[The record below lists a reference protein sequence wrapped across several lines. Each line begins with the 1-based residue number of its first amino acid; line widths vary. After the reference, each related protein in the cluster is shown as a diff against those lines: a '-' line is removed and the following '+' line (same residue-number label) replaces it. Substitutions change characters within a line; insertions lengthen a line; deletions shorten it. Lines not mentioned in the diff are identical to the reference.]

1 MVVKRKTL
9 EELEQ
14 LEMELLEQDEAKD
27 GYYAELISVYKQM
40 YRQLNALRRDQP
52 DDYEYTY
59 QYVKKQ
65 LIASYIKYGTYMK
78 IGLEKNPSLAKSALK
93 KALKYDENNP
103 VAHYRLGFLAYQAG
117 QYFEALQSFQAA
129 INNQSCYANKE
140 FVLNDTQLYYA
151 QLYSINSALY
161 IAQQTQ
167 QALQKLNNH
176 PKQLTY
182 ESSHLLG
189 LIEKNEE
196 QIVQHAFYYISRDG
210 KKTCSIEECN
220 ELVDEEWPEPTLV
233 LYFADRVTICKYG
246 DKETS
251 LSFDRADMLR
261 HLLLVCSEVNPGTR
275 NMFTSYFTISK
286 REEVAS
292 NTFRQKIGRLK
303 ADLRKIGLGDV
314 IQQTMVNN
322 EAAYYIEP
330 TVPYIV
336 LYRVDD
342 LVAANMH
349 FEV

>member
-1 MVVKRKTL
+1 MLGKGKTL

-14 LEMELLEQDEAKD
+14 LEMELLEQDETKD

-40 YRQLNALRRDQP
+40 YRQLSTLRRDKP
-52 DDYEYTY
+52 EDYEYVY

-65 LIASYIKYGTYMK
+65 LVASYIKYGTYMK
-78 IGLEKNPSLAKSALK
+78 IGLEKNPSLARSALNT
-93 KALKYDENNP
+93 ALEFDKNNP
-103 VAHYRLGFLAYQAG
+103 IAHYRLGFLAYQDS
-117 QYFEALQSFQAA
+117 QYFEALQAFQAA
-129 INNQSCYANKE
+129 IQNQPSYPNKD

-167 QALQKLNNH
+167 QTLQKLNNH

-182 ESSHLLG
+182 ESSPLLG

-196 QIVQHAFYYISRDG
+196 QILQHAFYYVSRDG
-210 KKTCSIEECN
+210 VKTCSIEECN
-220 ELVDEEWPEPTLV
+220 ELVDEKLQEPTLI

-246 DKETS
+246 DNETS

-261 HLLLVCSEVNPGTR
+261 HLLLVCSETNPGTR
-275 NMFTSYFTISK
+275 NMFTSYFTFSE
-286 REEVAS
+286 REVVAS

-303 ADLRKIGLGDV
+303 SDLRKIGLEDV

-322 EAAYYIEP
+322 EVAYYIEP
-330 TVPYIV
+330 SVPYIV

-342 LVAANMH
+342 LVAANLH